1 MAKADKIPK
10 DERVWVSYYS
20 TGGETRF
27 VITSKPSRE
36 TYFLYEISGDFAK
49 KLGKSISPAEL
60 AEKFGVMKKL

>member
-10 DERVWVSYYS
+10 DERVWVSYNS
-20 TGGETRF
+20 AGGTTRF

-36 TYFLYEISGDFAK
+36 MYFLYEITGECAK

-60 AEKFGVMKKL
+60 VEKFDVMKKL